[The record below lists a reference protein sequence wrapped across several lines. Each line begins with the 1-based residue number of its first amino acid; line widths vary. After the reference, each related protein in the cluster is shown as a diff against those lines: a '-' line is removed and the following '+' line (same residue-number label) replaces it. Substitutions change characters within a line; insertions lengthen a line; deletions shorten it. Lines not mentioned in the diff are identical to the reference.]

1 VRFSFPLLVQNEQ
14 QSLTTPLLSLASDA
28 LPSARESRSSVGTR
42 ASRIKSLALY
52 APQIPTFLQPFA
64 SSLCCASS
72 SCSLEHL
79 STSTTFPLFYLIDY
93 PFGPSQTFSVQTF
106 CLSNQSL
113 SLLVLPHSRAW
124 ASKFVVLPPFSFHS
138 LP

>member
-1 VRFSFPLLVQNEQ
+1 MRSSFPLLVQNEQ

-42 ASRIKSLALY
+42 ASRIKGLALY

-79 STSTTFPLFYLIDY
+79 STTFHSSTLSTILLGPLR
-93 PFGPSQTFSVQTF
+93 PSQFRPF
-106 CLSNQSL
+106 ASL
-113 SLLVLPHSRAW
+113 INPS
-124 ASKFVVLPPFSFHS
+124 PF
-138 LP
+138 